1 MVNAIDSEV
10 VVRKKD
16 LVGLIHTALICSIQL
31 NEVARI
37 LNEKLKTSCIKVG
50 VEVSKK
56 IIPVLEQLK
65 GFEDLYRRQPN
76 SINRI
81 EALKKL
87 QKAAQFNATR
97 KLLLDDS
104 KFWNI
109 LDGLDLQFFT
119 PRTGGEE
126 EVQNDG
132 IESNDGIDDG
142 IDEDAN

>member
-97 KLLLDDS
+97 KLLLDDR

-119 PRTGGEE
+119 P
-126 EVQNDG
+126 
-132 IESNDGIDDG
+132 
-142 IDEDAN
+142 

>member
-87 QKAAQFNATR
+87 QKAAQFSATR
-97 KLLLDDS
+97 KLLLDDR

-119 PRTGGEE
+119 PTTTGGEEE

-132 IESNDGIDDG
+132 IEWS
-142 IDEDAN
+142 DEDAN